1 MERLEFL
8 DLANDIIL
16 EDNKERAIEI
26 ICKYIKIHTIKVTF
40 CKIKQQIA

>member
-26 ICKYIKIHTIKVTF
+26 ICKYIKEEEFRDYRFTIDMSH
-40 CKIKQQIA
+40 